1 MMIQNFQELLVL
13 IKQCEN
19 QINGIQS
26 DIKYAEW
33 KSDYKKIAQLEAKAL
48 LLQIRI
54 MDYIKV
60 YKAKIENNY
69 LETRIF
75 GSKLSILENHYQTI
89 NTTYERNNLLR

>member
-1 MMIQNFQELLVL
+1 MIHNFQELLVL

-19 QINGIQS
+19 QINDIQS

-33 KSDYKKIAQLEAKAL
+33 KSDYKKIARLEAKQL

-54 MDYIKV
+54 KEYIKV

-75 GSKLSILENHYQTI
+75 GSKLNVLENHYQIT
-89 NTTYERNNLLR
+89 NSSYERNNLLR

>member
-1 MMIQNFQELLVL
+1 MIHNFQELLVL

-19 QINGIQS
+19 QINDIQS

-33 KSDYKKIAQLEAKAL
+33 KSDYKKIARLEAKQL

-54 MDYIKV
+54 KEYIKV

-75 GSKLSILENHYQTI
+75 GSKLSILENHYQIT
-89 NTTYERNNLLR
+89 NSSYERNNLLR